1 MTLKISIRLNF
12 WMVFLSM
19 VFIAASALAEDAQD
33 ITQECTIKTSYSHQ
47 DATRMTDGKYT
58 TAWSSEK
65 ASQPYMI
72 INTPAG
78 LPCYGVYICF
88 ATMPTDWAVQTN
100 TGGKWT
106 DIKFS
111 DNGYY
116 HVYVPLYGVTQFRIA
131 ITDATVQQKLSI
143 NELYLFGSG
152 SVPDWVQQWQPTP
165 TDADLMF
172 LVAHP
177 DDELMF
183 FGGAIPTYA
192 VEQQRKVV
200 VAYMCHSNTTR
211 RSELLNGL
219 WAMGVRTYPVIGN
232 FWDTYAKSL
241 KTAETKWDKNDA
253 LDYVVALYR
262 KYKPKVVVTHDFN
275 GEYGHGMHMLT
286 AELAQ
291 LAFDQAADEQEGSD
305 SLAQYGAWQVKKLY
319 SHLYAKN
326 QITFD
331 WSLPLKSMNGKTG
344 IELATEAY
352 KLHVTQQNTKFSME
366 TTGKQ
371 YDNSVFGL
379 VCSTIGE
386 DTRHDDFLENV
397 LDPVTYATPA
407 VVPETTPMP
416 TPVEDYTSLLPTLN
430 DKGFLD
436 EGEFVYD
443 SDDTGRWIYISQT
456 LKVVIER
463 KFDPDAPLRWY
474 EAEIWSDISAGE
486 VFKTI
491 QYDEEKMGKVRVD
504 ASDIAKKYGSVFSL
518 NTDYYTYRINGP
530 RKEGVVIRNGKIVLD
545 DPYTGY
551 IFAFPNLDTLALFP
565 DGSMRVH
572 ASSEMSAQ
580 AYVDAGA
587 TDVFS
592 FGPYLL
598 NDGELN
604 PEVYVVSTTT
614 NPRCALGMVEPGHYV
629 AIIAEG
635 RLKDSGGITVA
646 CLAKLMREKGCKVA
660 LNLDGGQTAVML
672 FMGKQ
677 LNHIGLYN
685 GKTNARKTSE
695 IVGIGHSSRV
705 PALEAT
711 EMEQTAEGM
720 EYQTAKTTE
729 NQTDEAQQE
738 GTTPSNEE

>member
-1 MTLKISIRLNF
+1 MTLNQVKWLTF
-12 WMVFLSM
+12 WTVFFSM
-19 VFIAASALAEDAQD
+19 VLVAACALAEDAQD
-33 ITQECTIKTSYSHQ
+33 ITQECTFKTSFTHQ
-47 DATRMTDGKYT
+47 CTVLMTDGKYT
-58 TAWSSEK
+58 TSWSSEE
-65 ASQPYMI
+65 ASKPYI
-72 INTPAG
+72 LINTPAES
-78 LPCYGVYICF
+78 PCYGVYICF
-88 ATMPTDWAVQTN
+88 ATMPTSWAVQTN
-100 TGGKWT
+100 VGGKWT
-106 DIKFS
+106 DIEFT

-131 ITDATVQQKLSI
+131 VTDDAVHQKLAI
-143 NELYLFGSG
+143 NEVYLFGNG

-165 TDADLMF
+165 TDADILF

-219 WAMGVRTYPVIGN
+219 WSMGVRTYPVIGN
-232 FWDTYAKSL
+232 FWDTYTKSL
-241 KTAETKWDKNDA
+241 KMAEKKWDKSDA

-262 KYKPKVVVTHDFN
+262 KYKPKVVVTHDFY

-286 AELAQ
+286 AELAE
-291 LAFDQAADEQEGSD
+291 LAFDQAADEQDDPD
-305 SLAQYGAWQVKKLY
+305 SLAKYGAWQVKKLY
-319 SHLYAKN
+319 SHLYAEN
-326 QITFD
+326 QITFN
-331 WSLPLKSMNGKTG
+331 WNVPLQSMKGKTSL
-344 IELATEAY
+344 ELATEAY
-352 KLHVTQQNTKFSME
+352 KLHVTQQNTRFSME
-366 TTGKQ
+366 TTGKE
-371 YDNSVFGL
+371 YDNRVFGL
-379 VCSTIGE
+379 VCSTVGE

-397 LDPVTYATPA
+397 LDPVTYVAAT
-407 VVPETTPMP
+407 VTPETTPMP
-416 TPVEDYTSLLPTLN
+416 APVEDYTPLLPTLN
-430 DKGFLD
+430 EKGFLD

-456 LKVVIER
+456 LKVVIQR
-463 KFDPDAPLRWY
+463 RYDPDAPLRWY
-474 EAEIWSDISAGE
+474 EAEIWSDVTAGE
-486 VFKTI
+486 VFKSI

-504 ASDIAKKYGSVFSL
+504 ASEIAKKYSTVFSM

-530 RKEGVVIRNGKIVLD
+530 RKEGVVIRNGKVILD
-545 DPYTGY
+545 DPYPDY
-551 IFAFPNLDTLALFP
+551 IAAFPNLDTLALFA
-565 DGSMRVH
+565 DGSMQVNT
-572 ASSEMSAQ
+572 SSEMCAQ
-580 AYVDAGA
+580 DFIDAGA

-598 NDGELN
+598 KDGEVN
-604 PEVYVVSTTT
+604 PEVNVVSTTT

-646 CLAKLMREKGCKVA
+646 HLAELMREKGCEVA

-685 GKTNARKTSE
+685 GKTNARLTSE
-695 IVGIGHSSRV
+695 IVGIGHTSQV
-705 PALEAT
+705 PALEPTAT
-711 EMEQTAEGM
+711 QDTVEETETPTGS
-720 EYQTAKTTE
+720 TTE
-729 NQTDEAQQE
+729 NQTDTAQ
-738 GTTPSNEE
+738 